1 MLSAGGTARRPLER
15 GSNAAG
21 FVAIKA
27 LVVSCAIDDDKPT
40 CRYYFGRP
48 CTRLHTQDYD
58 FDFQKPV
65 SGALSPVFRIELIK
79 RVNSLAA

>member
-1 MLSAGGTARRPLER
+1 VQMLSAGGTARRPLER

-40 CRYYFGRP
+40 SRHQSANFLGSPYLDSFRVATTRP
-48 CTRLHTQDYD
+48 GQ
-58 FDFQKPV
+58 
-65 SGALSPVFRIELIK
+65 
-79 RVNSLAA
+79 